1 MGWTA
6 AIWRLTLNALAGRPR
21 RTRLLA
27 LAVAASTA
35 LLTSIACALESLN
48 AGLERGVS
56 NVVGAADLRLKRVGE
71 DRFDLAVQERFIGRE
86 GVRAVAPRARGAA
99 AIRRAPTSADASA
112 QAALDALPVVQAM
125 VTGIDPALEPPLGEQ
140 TILAGGRAVAKVNE
154 AVLDAVTAGEL
165 GVGVGDT
172 LETVGPSP
180 QRWTIVGLT
189 PGLPFKQIKRP
200 EATVALE
207 TLWQVTGFPGRV
219 NEVRIALEQ
228 GRDPEALARQW
239 SEGLPKD
246 LYVEPT
252 AGITSGI
259 KKKTQAA
266 GLVYLLVSVL
276 GFVASAFIVL
286 TGLTTNLLE
295 RQRELAVMRCIGATR
310 GQLFASQVGVGA
322 ALGVA
327 GALIGVPTGAGLV
340 FVLISMFPDRFAA
353 GFHVSPVALIAG
365 VVGAICAGIGGAL
378 WPAVKAARSRPLG
391 AVASQAHAV
400 KPKWVWLCG
409 GAAAAGLAWQL
420 VSILLIPD
428 AQTSFWTYA
437 LTGLPAMFIG
447 YFLLGV
453 PLCLFVTKVC
463 AAPVARLMR
472 IPPALLGRFTA
483 QHPFRNGF
491 TAGALMIGL
500 AMMTVIWTVGGS
512 VFRDFLGGFKFP
524 DAFVQSWNGLDE
536 STQRKIE
543 ALPGVKGTCAISL
556 LRIEGG
562 KTFGVSAFGTR
573 RTTFIAF
580 EPEPFF
586 RLVNLRFEAGDPEYA
601 KRRLSEGGAVLVAKE
616 FLIAQNGYKVGD
628 AFPITHKGVKHEFEI
643 VGAVS
648 SPGLEVVN
656 AFFDIGKQ
664 YAEEAVSAVFGSRED
679 LQRVFG
685 TSAIHLIQ
693 VALDDENDDAGVT
706 QHLRS
711 VVGPAAMVGSA
722 KEVKATIAKLGQEGL
737 LIASI
742 VAVAAMLI
750 ACFGVG
756 NIVVAGIDARRFEFG
771 VLRAVGAERSVLTR
785 LVLGEVVLVSLTSC
799 VLGTM
804 LGLQASLAGSRMHHM
819 LLGIETRVVPPWL
832 AIGSGCAMLTVLA
845 LLSAWP
851 SVRAL
856 GRVPTRELVG
866 GRA

>member
-6 AIWRLTLNALAGRPR
+6 AIWRLTLNALAGRPK

-27 LAVAASTA
+27 LAVAAATA

-48 AGLERGVS
+48 AGIERGVA
-56 NVVGAADLRLKRVGE
+56 NVVGSADLRVKRVGD
-71 DRFDLAVQERFIGRE
+71 DRFDIGVQERFKGLE
-86 GVRAVAPRARGAA
+86 GVKAYAPRARGAT
-99 AIRRAPTSADASA
+99 AIRRVPTTPKASADAALASA
-112 QAALDALPVVQAM
+112 PAAQTM
-125 VTGIDPALEPPLGEQ
+125 VTGIDPALEPALGEQ
-140 TILAGGRAVAKVNE
+140 SVLAGGRAVEKPGE
-154 AVLDAVTAGEL
+154 AVLDTITASDL
-165 GVGVGDT
+165 GVGVGDVV
-172 LETVGPSP
+172 ETTGPTP

-189 PGLPFKQIKRP
+189 PALPFKQIKRP
-200 EATVALE
+200 EATVPLE
-207 TLWQVTGFPGRV
+207 SLWNVTGFPNRV
-219 NEVRIALEQ
+219 NEIRIALEK
-228 GRDPEALARQW
+228 GRDPEALAKAW

-246 LYVEPT
+246 IYVEPT

-259 KKKTQAA
+259 KAKTQAA
-266 GLVYLLVSVL
+266 GLVYLLVSAL

-322 ALGVA
+322 ALGTV
-327 GALIGVPTGAGLV
+327 GALVGVPTGAGLV
-340 FVLISMFPDRFAA
+340 FILISMFPDRFAA
-353 GFHVSPVALIAG
+353 GFHVSPGALIAG
-365 VVGAICAGIGGAL
+365 VCGAIFAGIGGAM
-378 WPAVKAARSRPLG
+378 WPALRAARARPLS
-391 AVASQAHAV
+391 AVASNAHAL
-400 KPKWVWLCG
+400 KPKWVWLC
-409 GAAAAGLAWQL
+409 AAAALAGLSWQL

-428 AQTSFWTYA
+428 AQASFWTYA

-453 PLCLFVTKVC
+453 PLCLLVTWLFAPLVAKVL
-463 AAPVARLMR
+463 RL
-472 IPPALLGRFTA
+472 PPALLGRFTA

-536 STQRKIE
+536 STQRQIE
-543 ALPGVKGTCAISL
+543 SIPGVKGTCAVSL
-556 LRIEGG
+556 LRIHGG
-562 KTFGVSAFGTR
+562 KTFGVKQFGTS

-601 KRRLSEGGAVLVAKE
+601 KRRLQEGGAVLVAKE
-616 FLIAQNGYKVGD
+616 FLLAQNGYKVGD
-628 AFPITHKGVKHEFEI
+628 KFPITHKGEKFEFEI

-664 YAEEAVSAVFGSRED
+664 YAEESVSAVFGSRAD

-693 VALDDENDDAGVT
+693 VALDDENDDAGIT
-706 QHLRS
+706 DQLRA

-722 KEVKATIAKLGQEGL
+722 KEVKSTIAKLGREGL

-742 VAVAAMLI
+742 VAVAAMFI

-771 VLRAVGAERSVLTR
+771 VLRAVGAGRSVLTR
-785 LVLGEVVLVSLTSC
+785 LVLGEVVLVSLTAC

-804 LGLQASLAGSRMHHM
+804 LGLQASLAGTRMHHM

-832 AIGSGCAMLTVLA
+832 AIGTGCATLTVLA

-866 GRA
+866 ARG

>member
-1 MGWTA
+1 
-6 AIWRLTLNALAGRPR
+6 
-21 RTRLLA
+21 
-27 LAVAASTA
+27 VAASTA
-35 LLTSIACALESLN
+35 LLTSLACALESLN
-48 AGLERGVS
+48 AGIEQGVS
-56 NVVGAADLRLKRVGE
+56 NFVGTADLRLKRVGE
-71 DRFDLAVQERFIGRE
+71 DRFDIAVQEKFDGLP

-99 AIRRAPTSADASA
+99 AVRRAPTSPNAAADAA
-112 QAALDALPVVQAM
+112 QAQAKTVQAM
-125 VTGIDPALEPPLGEQ
+125 VTGIDPLREPALGEQ
-140 TILAGGRAVAKVNE
+140 AILPANAGRHVEKPGEV
-154 AVLDAVTAGEL
+154 VLDAITAGEL
-165 GVGVGDT
+165 NVRVRDAV
-172 LETVGPSP
+172 ETVGPAP
-180 QRWTIVGLT
+180 RRWTIVGLT

-207 TLWQVTGFPGRV
+207 SLWEVTGFPGRV
-219 NEVRIALEQ
+219 NEIRIALNEGQ
-228 GRDPEALARQW
+228 NAESLAKQW
-239 SEGLPKD
+239 SQGLPKD

-266 GLVYLLVSVL
+266 GLVYLLVSTL
-276 GFVASAFIVL
+276 GFIASAFIVL

-310 GQLFASQVGVGA
+310 GQLFASQLGVGA
-322 ALGVA
+322 ALGTI
-327 GALIGVPTGAGLV
+327 GAAIGVPVGAGLV
-340 FVLISMFPDRFAA
+340 FALISIFPDRFAA
-353 GFHVSPVALIAG
+353 GFHVSPVALISG
-365 VVGAICAGIGGAL
+365 VVGAILAGIGGAL
-378 WPAVKAARSRPLG
+378 WPALRASRSRPLG
-391 AVASQAHAV
+391 AVTSHAHAV
-400 KPKWVWLCG
+400 GSKWVWLC
-409 GAAAAGLAWQL
+409 AAAGVAGLSWQL
-420 VSILLIPD
+420 VSIFLISD
-428 AQTSFWTYA
+428 AQASFWTYA
-437 LTGLPAMFIG
+437 LTGLPSMFIG

-453 PLCLFVTKVC
+453 PLCLLVSWAC
-463 AAPVARLMR
+463 APVIASLLRM
-472 IPPALLGRFTA
+472 PPALLGRFTA

-524 DAFVQSWNGLDE
+524 DAFVQSWNGFDE

-543 ALPGVKGTCAISL
+543 AIPGVKGTCAVSL
-556 LRIEGG
+556 VRIENA
-562 KTFGVSAFGTR
+562 KSFGVTQFGTR

-586 RLVNLRFEAGDPEYA
+586 RLVNLRFEAGDPAYA
-601 KRRLSEGGAVLVAKE
+601 QRRLQEGGAVLVAKE

-628 AFPITHKGVKHEFEI
+628 AFPITHKGVKHDFEI

-664 YAEEAVSAVFGSRED
+664 YAEESVSAVFGSRAD
-679 LQRVFG
+679 LKRVFG
-685 TSAIHLIQ
+685 SEAIHLIQ
-693 VALDDENDDAGVT
+693 VSLDDANDDAGIT
-706 QHLRS
+706 RQLRE
-711 VVGPAAMVGSA
+711 VVGPAAVVGSA

-742 VAVAAMLI
+742 VAVAAMFI

-771 VLRAVGAERSVLTR
+771 VLRAVGAQRSLLTR
-785 LVLGEVVLVSLTSC
+785 LVLGEVVLVSLTAC
-799 VLGTM
+799 GLGTM

-819 LLGIETRVVPPWL
+819 LLGIDTRVVPPWI
-832 AIGSGCAMLTVLA
+832 AIGCGCVILTVLA

-856 GRVPTRELVG
+856 GRVPTRELVA
-866 GRA
+866 GRG